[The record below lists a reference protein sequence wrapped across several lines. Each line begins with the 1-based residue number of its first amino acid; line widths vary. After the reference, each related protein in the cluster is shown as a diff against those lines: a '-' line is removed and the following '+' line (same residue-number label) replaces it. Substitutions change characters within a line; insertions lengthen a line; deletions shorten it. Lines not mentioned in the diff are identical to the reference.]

1 MEVKYVLTG
10 IKFARVDCISSISK
24 ISFFGVYLPTAFI
37 HLSKAQYSSFYGCVF
52 FFFALFFFFL
62 LSRPLPVPVIFLC
75 GIEVLVHYSTA
86 LFVILVL
93 SCFLFFPAEV
103 TS

>member
-37 HLSKAQYSSFYGCVF
+37 HLSKAQYSSFLLVR
-52 FFFALFFFFL
+52 FFFALFFFHF
-62 LSRPLPVPVIFLC
+62 S
-75 GIEVLVHYSTA
+75 A
-86 LFVILVL
+86 LACPCDFSVWH
-93 SCFLFFPAEV
+93 
-103 TS
+103 

>member
-37 HLSKAQYSSFYGCVF
+37 HLSKAQYSSFLLVRVF
-52 FFFALFFFFL
+52 FCFVFVFSALACPCDF
-62 LSRPLPVPVIFLC
+62 SVW
-75 GIEVLVHYSTA
+75 H
-86 LFVILVL
+86 
-93 SCFLFFPAEV
+93 
-103 TS
+103 

>member
-37 HLSKAQYSSFYGCVF
+37 HLSKAQYSSFLLVRVF
-52 FFFALFFFFL
+52 FFFF
-62 LSRPLPVPVIFLC
+62 
-75 GIEVLVHYSTA
+75 
-86 LFVILVL
+86 
-93 SCFLFFPAEV
+93 CFLGPCL
-103 TS
+103 SL

>member
-52 FFFALFFFFL
+52 FFFAPFFFF
-62 LSRPLPVPVIFLC
+62 
-75 GIEVLVHYSTA
+75 
-86 LFVILVL
+86 
-93 SCFLFFPAEV
+93 CFLGPCL
-103 TS
+103 SL